1 MQPNRILS
9 DSLIHTPPL
18 PLLVQDQVP
27 TGNREDLSLDSS
39 KKASSFFGRSV
50 VCVVCVVWGGA
61 GVSTAL
67 FFVRV
72 LATVALSGNS
82 NKVKLPFAAALCAF
96 AG

>member
-1 MQPNRILS
+1 VQPNRILS

-50 VCVVCVVWGGA
+50 VCVVWGGA